1 VNSKAYEKHYPI
13 YVGQRTSVDAICI
26 VGLQQ
31 AIVMQKGAGSG
42 RDTALRAIAKS
53 GVLLNCMRNVNGK

>member
-1 VNSKAYEKHYPI
+1 
-13 YVGQRTSVDAICI
+13 
-26 VGLQQ
+26 LQQ